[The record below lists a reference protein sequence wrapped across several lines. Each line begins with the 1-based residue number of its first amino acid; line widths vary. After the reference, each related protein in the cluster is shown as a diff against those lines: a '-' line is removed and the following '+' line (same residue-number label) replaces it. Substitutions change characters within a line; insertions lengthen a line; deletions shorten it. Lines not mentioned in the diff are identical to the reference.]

1 MGNTSINYTQMS
13 DGAIVAHIG
22 RFIKHTRT
30 TQNKTQEQLA
40 KAAGLNRWTM
50 SQIENGESI
59 NLSSL
64 IQILRALDCLYIL
77 DGFDYSEEISPLEY
91 AKLKKRQI
99 KERVRNKTS
108 DKSDKNDQNDLGW

>member
-1 MGNTSINYTQMS
+1 MMGNNSINYTQMS

-22 RFIKHTRT
+22 RFIKHART
-30 TQNKTQEQLA
+30 EQNKTQAQLA
-40 KAAGLNRWTM
+40 KAAGLNRWTL

-59 NLSSL
+59 TLSSL

-91 AKLKKRQI
+91 AKLKKRQN
-99 KERVRNKTS
+99 KERVRNSTS
-108 DKSDKNDQNDLGW
+108 NKKDKDDLGW